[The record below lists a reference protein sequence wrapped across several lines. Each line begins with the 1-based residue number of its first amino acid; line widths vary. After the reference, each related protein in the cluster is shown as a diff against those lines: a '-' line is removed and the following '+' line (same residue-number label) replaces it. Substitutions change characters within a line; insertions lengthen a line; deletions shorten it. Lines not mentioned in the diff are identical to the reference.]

1 MVILFLE
8 RLNMFDDIEHI
19 AKVCHE
25 ANRAFC
31 ESMGDFSQV
40 HWNQIPKWQHDS
52 IVEGV
57 AFIMGNPGAGPEASH
72 EAWMQH
78 KLDNGWKYGPIKDHI
93 SKTHPCIVPFD
104 QLTPEHK
111 AKDYIFRGIVLSFIS

>member
-1 MVILFLE
+1 MYG
-8 RLNMFDDIEHI
+8 DIEHI

-40 HWNQIPKWQHDS
+40 GWNRIPKWQHDS

-57 AFIMGNPGAGPEASH
+57 VFILSNPGAGPEASH
-72 EAWMQH
+72 NAWM
-78 KLDNGWKYGPIKDHI
+78 
-93 SKTHPCIVPFD
+93 
-104 QLTPEHK
+104 EHK
-111 AKDYIFRGIVLSFIS
+111 FENLYLKFCKFVKYKYIDCILIR

>member
-8 RLNMFDDIEHI
+8 RLNMLDDIEHI

-72 EAWMQH
+72 EAGCNTSLIMVGNTVLLKTIYQ
-78 KLDNGWKYGPIKDHI
+78 KHI
-93 SKTHPCIVPFD
+93 HV
-104 QLTPEHK
+104 
-111 AKDYIFRGIVLSFIS
+111 